1 MRKRS
6 LVFVATLLAVIAL
19 GAAHELS
26 SSRPHAEACAFDP
39 RTPHAYEAEGDRL
52 RYLSALDA
60 ASVNGLLPGD
70 PFFELPRVEIGT
82 RQTRAEGTR
91 QLPAELLRGLGW
103 VESQLTM
110 ASRSVRFESIGDTL
124 VSFDC
129 GHGIMQ
135 VTTGMTVPLG
145 PAGRASEDQVRV
157 ATHYVFNAARGA
169 VLLADKW
176 NQAAQ
181 QRPIVG
187 TDTNSDPNL
196 IENWYYA
203 VWSYNGFT
211 GPGRRGSNHPLDPTF
226 ASVRDYRCDGSQSRN
241 RFPYQELV
249 WGCLANPPERE
260 GAPLWAPVDASLP
273 NLSDPTVFNALSIA
287 NFDFP
292 FSNMDLPTPQP
303 AHAAA
308 VITLPPNLAAGLF
321 AAPVMQVTTTSVSI
335 DVTGAPSAAQA
346 TIDIRNAGT
355 GVLAWQAS
363 TSDPFLVLSPPAGA
377 AAGSDLRCAIGP
389 CPLGRLTVTVNPT
402 LLPTTNTSGT
412 IRIQN
417 ANGTGAVVIIEVEV
431 VADFVIGA
439 PGTSRE
445 R

>member
-1 MRKRS
+1 VPRGRS
-6 LVFVATLLAVIAL
+6 ALLVTLLVAITIL
-19 GAAHELS
+19 AAPELRHEPP
-26 SSRPHAEACAFDP
+26 RAEACAFDP
-39 RTPHAYEAEGDRL
+39 RTPHTYEAEGNRQ
-52 RYLSALDA
+52 RYLAALDA
-60 ASVNGLLPGD
+60 ASVNALLPGD
-70 PFFELPRVEIGT
+70 PFFELPRVEVGT
-82 RQTRAEGTR
+82 RQNRTEGAR
-91 QLPAELLRGLGW
+91 RVPVEVLRGIGW

-110 ASRSVRFESIGDTL
+110 ASRSVRFESIGDAL

-129 GHGIMQ
+129 GHGVMQ

-145 PAGRASEDQVRV
+145 PSGAASTNQVLV
-157 ATHYVFNAARGA
+157 ATHYAYNAARGA

-176 NQAAQ
+176 NQAPE

-187 TDTNSDPNL
+187 TDTNSDANL

-211 GPGRRGSNHPLDPTF
+211 GPGSRGSNHPLDPTF

-249 WGCLANPPERE
+249 WGCLANPPERD
-260 GAPLWAPVDASLP
+260 GARLWAPLPASLP
-273 NLSDPTVFNALSIA
+273 NLNDPSVFNALSIA

-292 FSNMDLPTPQP
+292 FSRMDLPTPQP
-303 AHAAA
+303 AHAGQA
-308 VITLPPNLAAGLF
+308 VSVPPNLAAELF
-321 AAPVMQVTTTSVSI
+321 AAPAMQVSTGSVSI

-346 TIDIRNAGT
+346 TIDVRNTGT
-355 GVLAWQAS
+355 GVLAWFAS

-377 AAGSDLRCAIGP
+377 AAGTDLRCTVAP
-389 CPLGRLTVTVNPT
+389 CPAGRLTVTVNPT

-417 ANGTGAVVIIEVEV
+417 ANGVGSVAVIEVQV
-431 VADFVIGA
+431 IADFAIGA